1 MKRKVLNDGDVR
13 WQGVETTKL
22 SYDMIFREEEA
33 KELNR
38 QRYSR
43 RGDGTGSADRSFGN
57 SWHDDDIAEA
67 EGEKLYSEEDVEAL
81 LAEKD
86 REWSDRLEETCRKTY
101 QLGLKEGEKVGR
113 EKTAD
118 ELSRISRKL
127 EEGFERA
134 HQEWRERTR
143 LLESGLLDLVFDI
156 AEKVLKYPAE
166 RPEDRSYLDSEVGE
180 LMQRLDETLNPVLWV
195 SEEDSVHLEQLKERV
210 APELPVVIR
219 VSDSCKPGEYR
230 LETDREV
237 VVRDYRKML
246 EDFRLS
252 LSLPSWRD
260 QSQSSS

>member
-1 MKRKVLNDGDVR
+1 MKMKRKVLNDGDVR

-43 RGDGTGSADRSFGN
+43 RGDGTGSADRSFGS

-113 EKTAD
+113 EKTAE
-118 ELSRISRKL
+118 ELDRKDGKL
-127 EEGFERA
+127 EERAGVERQA
-134 HQEWRERTR
+134 
-143 LLESGLLDLVFDI
+143 S
-156 AEKVLKYPAE
+156 
-166 RPEDRSYLDSEVGE
+166 
-180 LMQRLDETLNPVLWV
+180 
-195 SEEDSVHLEQLKERV
+195 
-210 APELPVVIR
+210 
-219 VSDSCKPGEYR
+219 
-230 LETDREV
+230 
-237 VVRDYRKML
+237 
-246 EDFRLS
+246 
-252 LSLPSWRD
+252 
-260 QSQSSS
+260 